1 MLTPG
6 AVAVTAREVAA
17 AGADAVV
24 LALPLGKYR
33 TVPADALRGKLV
45 IDAMNY

>member
-17 AGADAVV
+17 AGMDAVV

-33 TVPADALRGKLV
+33 TVPADTLRGW
-45 IDAMNY
+45 